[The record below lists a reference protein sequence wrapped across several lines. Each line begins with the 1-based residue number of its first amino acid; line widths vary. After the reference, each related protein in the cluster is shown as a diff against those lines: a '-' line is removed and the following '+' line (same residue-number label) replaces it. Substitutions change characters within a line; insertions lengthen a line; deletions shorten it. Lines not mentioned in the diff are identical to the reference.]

1 MGDALGYARV
11 STVAQSAR
19 MQTDALEAAGCLK
32 IFTDHASGKLDRRPE
47 LDRLLDHLRAGDT
60 LVVWRL
66 DRLGRTVRHL
76 IDLVADLDTRQV
88 GFRSLTENIDTT
100 TTGGRLVFHIFA
112 GLAQMERELI
122 SERTRAGLNAARA
135 RGRQGGRRPVM
146 TPEKQPWPAKCTTHA
161 DTPSPPSPKT
171 SASAAPRSTEPS
183 TPPPP
188 LLRPADP

>member
-122 SERTRAGLNAARA
+122 SERTRAGLDSART
-135 RGRQGGRRPVM
+135 RGHTGGRRPVM
-146 TPEKQPWPAKCTTHA
+146 TPEKTAMARQMHDSRQHTIAAIAKNLGVSRSA
-161 DTPSPPSPKT
+161 LYRALNPSPTAVPSN
-171 SASAAPRSTEPS
+171 
-183 TPPPP
+183 
-188 LLRPADP
+188 